1 MWFDGKLKP
10 NFNLTNSKQLDP
22 VSKYLRRKVSLIW
35 SVSFSM
41 TKKRDKIDTSI
52 ATIFLSDGDEKV
64 ESNNHWD
71 ECARL

>member
-1 MWFDGKLKP
+1 MRC
-10 NFNLTNSKQLDP
+10 QLLVNIP
-22 VSKYLRRKVSLIW
+22 I
-35 SVSFSM
+35 FFH
-41 TKKRDKIDTSI
+41 DKNRSRIDTTI